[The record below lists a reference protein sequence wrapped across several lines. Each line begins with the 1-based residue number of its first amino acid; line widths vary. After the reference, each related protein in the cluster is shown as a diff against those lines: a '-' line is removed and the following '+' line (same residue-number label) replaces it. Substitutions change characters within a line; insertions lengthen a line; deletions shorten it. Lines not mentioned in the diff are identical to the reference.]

1 MAKVRALEMM
11 FHGGTRRRKGEVFDL
26 PDSLVAEARKRLK
39 ERNIRPA
46 FELVPE
52 PKTKPAATDTS
63 DIA

>member
-11 FHGGTRRRKGEVFDL
+11 FHAGSRRRKGEVFDL
-26 PDSLVAEARKRLK
+26 PDSLVTEARKRFR
-39 ERNIRPA
+39 ERNIKPA

-52 PKTKPAATDTS
+52 PKGKAAPDTS